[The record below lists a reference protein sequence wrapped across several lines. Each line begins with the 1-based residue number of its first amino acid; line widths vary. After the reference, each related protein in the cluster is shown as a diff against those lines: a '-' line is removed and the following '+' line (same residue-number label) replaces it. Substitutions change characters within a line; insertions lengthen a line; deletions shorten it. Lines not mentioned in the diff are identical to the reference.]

1 MEAQLMSRVHR
12 QQQGDNT
19 LYFQLFVGILYYII
33 LSKYRH
39 GKEYR
44 ILLLITKQSWIEGC
58 LLFES

>member
-12 QQQGDNT
+12 QHQGDNT

-33 LSKYRH
+33 LSKYRY

-44 ILLLITKQSWIEGC
+44 QNFIVNN
-58 LLFES
+58 